1 MKRALCLSLA
11 LLLSPLTSLHAEGVH
26 KTIHFPRGQS
36 ATTVSDS
43 VVRGDRDLYDITAK
57 AGQTMTVKIS
67 SVENNAVF
75 TLYQPGYR
83 ATTEDGIATI
93 NGATLDGA
101 GEGDD
106 AMRWQGTLPA
116 SGTYLIE
123 VGGTRGNATYK
134 LTVGIK

>member
-1 MKRALCLSLA
+1 MKRTLCLSLA
-11 LLLSPLTSLHAEGVH
+11 LLLSPLTSLHAEGVR

-36 ATTVSDS
+36 AATLSNS
-43 VVRGDRDLYDITAK
+43 VVRGDRDRYDITAK
-57 AGQTMTVKIS
+57 AGQTMTVKIR

-75 TLYQPGYR
+75 TLYQPGYQ
-83 ATTEDGIATI
+83 AKTEDGMPMIE
-93 NGATLDGA
+93 GAALDGA

-106 AMRWQGTLPA
+106 AMQWQGTLPA

-123 VGGTRGNATYK
+123 VGGTRGNASYK